1 MQQNP
6 PRDQLRN
13 ILRSTLRKARKNLT
27 VDQVAVHS
35 ASICTQA
42 DELLSQ
48 TGARHIAAY
57 YAFGNE
63 VDLSTLMA
71 GFEAQQKTS
80 YVPIVLP
87 EYQMQFASVNS
98 QTQTHLNGY
107 GIKEPQIDNADLVD
121 ASSLDAVL
129 VPLVGFDEH
138 CNRMGMGGGY
148 YDRCFAHRRDQSLQK
163 PVLIGVAYEIQG
175 VANVHTENWDV
186 PLDYIITE
194 RRIIQRKNN
203 S

>member
-1 MQQNP
+1 MQQQP
-6 PRDQLRN
+6 PREQLRN
-13 ILRSTLRKARKNLT
+13 KLRSTLRKARKNLIA
-27 VDQVAVHS
+27 DQVAAYS
-35 ASICTQA
+35 ASICKQA
-42 DELLSQ
+42 AALINRTDAS
-48 TGARHIAAY
+48 HIAAY

-63 VDLSTLMA
+63 VDLSTLMLS
-71 GFEAQQKTS
+71 FETQHITG

-87 EYQMQFASVNS
+87 EFQMQFAPVNS
-98 QTQTHLNGY
+98 LTHTSLNRY
-107 GIKEPQIDNADLVD
+107 GIKEPQIDNAALVD

-129 VPLVGFDEH
+129 VPLVGFDEQ

-148 YDRCFAHRRDQSLQK
+148 YDRCFAQKRDQSVQK
-163 PVLIGVAYEIQG
+163 PLLIGVAYELQG
-175 VANVHTENWDV
+175 VDNVHTEDWDV

>member
-42 DELLSQ
+42 DELISD
-48 TGARHIAAY
+48 TGAMHIAAY

-63 VDLSTLMA
+63 VDLSTLML
-71 GFEAQQKTS
+71 GFETHQKTS

-87 EYQMQFASVNS
+87 EYRMQFAPVNS
-98 QTQTHLNGY
+98 QTQTYLNGY
-107 GIKEPQIDNADLVD
+107 GIKEPQVNNADLVD